1 MKTPPAEPSTTGN
14 TNPRTLLD
22 LVLEKF
28 PDTPR
33 KRAKEWILAGRFSIA
48 GTVIRKPNQILTDPS
63 GTLELQG
70 RRLAA
75 LVLDEEW
82 RIHPRLSVVHLD
94 SSLAIV
100 NKGAGLLSVPAPI
113 TDLSALSI
121 L

>member
-1 MKTPPAEPSTTGN
+1 MNTTWRRAVD
-14 TNPRTLLD
+14 PQEHKFRTLLN

-28 PDTPR
+28 PDSHANARRNGSSPGASAW
-33 KRAKEWILAGRFSIA
+33 RARSSQAE
-48 GTVIRKPNQILTDPS
+48 QILPDPP

-82 RIHPRLSVVHLD
+82 RIHPRLSVVYLD

-100 NKGAGLLSVPAPI
+100 NKGAGCYPCRPRSP
-113 TDLSALSI
+113 TCRR
-121 L
+121 